1 MAVRRRKIREL
12 VQRLVTEAGITE
24 APVPV
29 WEIARAKGARIVP
42 DSLEG
47 DLSGFLYRDALQKV
61 IGVNTQHAAVRQN
74 FTVAHELAHLL
85 LHDQE
90 QLHVDRAFPTVRLR
104 ERRFEPG
111 RRRCGERGQS
121 LFAAELLMP
130 ETVPAARSRRTE
142 RPLGALCY
150 IVPGTS
156 FGERNGQHERTA
168 WEWRNPRFSGCCAVC
183 FAVHFGIQTGSIG

>member
-12 VQRLVTEAGITE
+12 VGMLLTEAEITE

-42 DSLEG
+42 DALDG
-47 DLSGFLYRDALQKV
+47 DLSGFLYNDSSQKV
-61 IGVNTQHAAVRQN
+61 IGVNTQHAPVRQN

-104 ERRFEPG
+104 NDVSSQGIDDAEKEAN
-111 RRRCGERGQS
+111 

-130 ETVPAARSRRTE
+130 ETFLRQDLAGRSALDLHDDSYIPELAQKYGVSVQALMFRLQY
-142 RPLGALCY
+142 LGY
-150 IVPGTS
+150 IEG
-156 FGERNGQHERTA
+156 
-168 WEWRNPRFSGCCAVC
+168 
-183 FAVHFGIQTGSIG
+183 

>member
-12 VQRLVTEAGITE
+12 TLTLIKEAKIAE

-42 DSLEG
+42 DALEG
-47 DLSGFLYRDALQKV
+47 DLSGFLYRDSSQKV
-61 IGVNTQHAAVRQN
+61 IGVNTQHATVRQN

-104 ERRFEPG
+104 DDTSSQGIDDAEKEAN
-111 RRRCGERGQS
+111 

-130 ETVPAARSRRTE
+130 GEFLKRDLAGRSTLDLYDEDYIPQLAENYGVSVQALMFRLQY
-142 RPLGALCY
+142 LGY
-150 IVPGTS
+150 I
-156 FGERNGQHERTA
+156 EN
-168 WEWRNPRFSGCCAVC
+168 
-183 FAVHFGIQTGSIG
+183 

>member
-12 VQRLVTEAGITE
+12 VDTLLREAKVTE

-29 WEIARAKGARIVP
+29 WEIARERGARIAV

-47 DLSGFLYRDALQKV
+47 DLSGFLFRDSHQKV
-61 IGVNTQHAAVRQN
+61 IGVNTHHASVRQN
-74 FTVAHELAHLL
+74 FTIAHELGHLL

-104 ERRFEPG
+104 DDTSSQGVDDAEKEAN
-111 RRRCGERGQS
+111 

-130 ETVPAARSRRTE
+130 HAFLRRDVAAQNTLDLYDDSFVPELAARYGVSVQALMFRLQY
-142 RPLGALCY
+142 LGY
-150 IVPGTS
+150 I
-156 FGERNGQHERTA
+156 EA
-168 WEWRNPRFSGCCAVC
+168 
-183 FAVHFGIQTGSIG
+183 

>member
-1 MAVRRRKIREL
+1 MAVRRNKIREL
-12 VQRLVTEAGITE
+12 VQELLREAKITQ

-29 WEIARAKGARIVP
+29 WDIARKKGAKIAV

-47 DLSGFLYRDALQKV
+47 DLSGFLFRDASQKV
-61 IGVNTQHAAVRQN
+61 IGVNTQHAQVRQN

-104 ERRFEPG
+104 DAVSSQGIDDAEKEAN
-111 RRRCGERGQS
+111 

-130 ETVPAARSRRTE
+130 EAFLKHDLAGRSSLDLYDEEYIPNLAKKYGVSVQALMFRLQY
-142 RPLGALCY
+142 LGY
-150 IVPGTS
+150 IEG
-156 FGERNGQHERTA
+156 
-168 WEWRNPRFSGCCAVC
+168 
-183 FAVHFGIQTGSIG
+183 

>member
-12 VQRLVTEAGITE
+12 AKSLIKEAKVVK

-47 DLSGFLYRDALQKV
+47 DLSGFLYHDAAQKV
-61 IGVNTQHAAVRQN
+61 IGVNTQHAPVRQN

-104 ERRFEPG
+104 DDTSSQGIDDAEKEAN
-111 RRRCGERGQS
+111 
-121 LFAAELLMP
+121 LFAAEILMP
-130 ETVPAARSRRTE
+130 EEFLRNDLAGRSTLDLYDENYIPQLAQKYGVSVQAFMFRLQY
-142 RPLGALCY
+142 LGY
-150 IVPGTS
+150 I
-156 FGERNGQHERTA
+156 ED
-168 WEWRNPRFSGCCAVC
+168 
-183 FAVHFGIQTGSIG
+183 

>member
-12 VQRLVTEAGITE
+12 VQALLTEAKVAQ

-29 WEIARAKGARIVP
+29 WEIARARGARIVP

-47 DLSGFLYRDALQKV
+47 DLSGFLYNDSTQKV
-61 IGVNTQHAAVRQN
+61 IGVNTLHAPVRQN

-85 LHDQE
+85 LHDQ

-104 ERRFEPG
+104 NDVSSQGVDDAEKEAN
-111 RRRCGERGQS
+111 

-130 ETVPAARSRRTE
+130 ESFLRSDLAGRS
-142 RPLGALCY
+142 ALDLHDDCY
-150 IVPGTS
+150 IPELAQRYGVSVQALMFRLQYLGYIE
-156 FGERNGQHERTA
+156 G
-168 WEWRNPRFSGCCAVC
+168 
-183 FAVHFGIQTGSIG
+183 

>member
-12 VQRLVTEAGITE
+12 AQKLVMEAGTTE

-47 DLSGFLYRDALQKV
+47 DLSGFLYRDASQKV
-61 IGVNTQHAAVRQN
+61 IGVNTQHAPVRQN

-104 ERRFEPG
+104 DDVSSQGIDDAEKEAN
-111 RRRCGERGQS
+111 

-130 ETVPAARSRRTE
+130 VGFLRQDLAGRNTLDLYDEDYIPELAQKYGVSVQALMFRLQY
-142 RPLGALCY
+142 LGY
-150 IVPGTS
+150 IEG
-156 FGERNGQHERTA
+156 
-168 WEWRNPRFSGCCAVC
+168 
-183 FAVHFGIQTGSIG
+183 

>member
-12 VQRLVTEAGITE
+12 VQALLVEAEITE

-29 WEIARAKGARIVP
+29 WEIARARGARIVP

-47 DLSGFLYRDALQKV
+47 DLSGFLYRDSAQKV
-61 IGVNTQHAAVRQN
+61 IGVNTQHAPVRQN

-90 QLHVDRAFPTVRLR
+90 RLHLDRAFPTVRLR
-104 ERRFEPG
+104 DDVSSQGVDDAEKEAN
-111 RRRCGERGQS
+111 

-130 ETVPAARSRRTE
+130 E
-142 RPLGALCY
+142 
-150 IVPGTS
+150 S
-156 FGERNGQHERTA
+156 FLRHDLAGRTA
-168 WEWRNPRFSGCCAVC
+168 LDLYDDNYIPELAQK
-183 FAVHFGIQTGSIG
+183 FGVSVQALMFRLQYLGYIEG

>member
-12 VQRLVTEAGITE
+12 AQRLVTEAGINQ

-47 DLSGFLYRDALQKV
+47 DLSGFLYRDAAQKV
-61 IGVNTQHAAVRQN
+61 IGVNTQHATVRQN

-85 LHDQE
+85 LHDHE

-104 ERRFEPG
+104 NDVSSQGVDDAEKEAN
-111 RRRCGERGQS
+111 
-121 LFAAELLMP
+121 LFAAEILMP
-130 ETVPAARSRRTE
+130 ERFLQHDLAGRSSLDLYDEDFIPQLAEKYGVSVQALMYRLQY
-142 RPLGALCY
+142 LGY
-150 IVPGTS
+150 VEG
-156 FGERNGQHERTA
+156 
-168 WEWRNPRFSGCCAVC
+168 
-183 FAVHFGIQTGSIG
+183 

>member
-1 MAVRRRKIREL
+1 MAVRRRKIHEL
-12 VQRLVTEAGITE
+12 VQTLLTESKTTQ

-29 WEIARAKGARIVP
+29 WEIARAKGARIAV

-47 DLSGFLYRDALQKV
+47 DLSGFLFRDTSQKV
-61 IGVNTQHAAVRQN
+61 IGVNTHHAPVRQN

-104 ERRFEPG
+104 DDVSSQGIDDAEKEAN
-111 RRRCGERGQS
+111 

-130 ETVPAARSRRTE
+130 ADFLKRDLTGRSALDLYDEEFIPALAKKYGVSVQALMFRLQY
-142 RPLGALCY
+142 LGY
-150 IVPGTS
+150 IEG
-156 FGERNGQHERTA
+156 
-168 WEWRNPRFSGCCAVC
+168 
-183 FAVHFGIQTGSIG
+183 